1 MKQHAPEK
9 GQIEQSYLSQGL
21 LPAGVDE
28 VGRGCL
34 AGPVVAACVVL
45 DYAKLDGLDSKAKL
59 KIRDSKTLSAN
70 QRSSIVSLINEIALE
85 HHIGVATARE
95 IETVGILE
103 ATFLAMNRAIIQLSK
118 TKPDILLVD
127 GNQKIKGQHVRQQT
141 VVKGDSLCYNIAAA
155 SIIAK
160 EYRDEFMRAKALE
173 LPAWGF
179 ERHVGYGTAEHLAA
193 INTHGICDLHRRT
206 FAPIRDIGSRP

>member
-1 MKQHAPEK
+1 LKQQAPEK

-85 HHIGVATARE
+85 NHIGVATARE

-103 ATFLAMNRAIIQLSK
+103 ATFLAMNRAISRLSK
-118 TKPDILLVD
+118 TRPEILLVD
-127 GNQKIKGQHVRQQT
+127 GNQKIKGQLVRQQT
-141 VVKGDSLCYNIAAA
+141 VVKGDSLCYNMAAA

>member
-1 MKQHAPEK
+1 LKQQAPEK

-34 AGPVVAACVVL
+34 AGPVVAACVIL

-85 HHIGVATARE
+85 HRIGVATARE

-103 ATFLAMNRAIIQLSK
+103 ATFLAMNRAISQLTK
-118 TKPDILLVD
+118 TRPEILLVD
-127 GNQKIKGQHVRQQT
+127 GNQKIKGQIVRQQT

-206 FAPIRDIGSRP
+206 FAPIRDIGSRL

>member
-1 MKQHAPEK
+1 M
-9 GQIEQSYLSQGL
+9 
-21 LPAGVDE
+21 
-28 VGRGCL
+28 GRGCL

-45 DYAKLDGLDSKAKL
+45 DYAKLDGLNSKTKL

-85 HHIGVATARE
+85 HHLGVATARE

-103 ATFLAMNRAIIQLSK
+103 ATFLAMNRAISKLSK
-118 TKPDILLVD
+118 TKPEILLVD
-127 GNQKIKGQHVRQQT
+127 GNQKIKGQHIRQLT
-141 VVKGDSLCYNIAAA
+141 VVKGDSLCYSIAAA

-179 ERHVGYGTAEHLAA
+179 ERHVGYGTAEHIAA
-193 INTHGICDLHRRT
+193 IHTHGICDLHRRT
-206 FAPIRDIGSRP
+206 FAPIRDISSHP